1 MDQDL
6 ENLFLD
12 RFVLSGPQIEDIL
25 RGWQGTRDEL
35 QDERNR
41 RQELITEKFKKVRE
55 ALDAAE
61 SEDDE

>member
-25 RGWQGTRDEL
+25 RGWQDTRDEL

-41 RQELITEKFKKVRE
+41 RQELIGKKFKKVRE